1 MNEKPT
7 LSSASGGLP
16 SSVRWAQLILR
27 DRLGAG
33 DVVVDATMGNGHDTL
48 FLSECV
54 APDGRVFAFDVQA
67 AALVETAKRV
77 PMERC
82 TLIHAGHETMREKLP
97 AELHGQIAAIM
108 FNLGY
113 LPGSDKTC
121 ITRTETTLA
130 ALNQATELLR
140 PGGII
145 TLAVYPGHDGGAEE
159 SREIAKWAA
168 QLDPRRFEVQ
178 HLRPV
183 NRSAAPP
190 ELWLIWRGLRT
201 Q

>member
-1 MNEKPT
+1 
-7 LSSASGGLP
+7 
-16 SSVRWAQLILR
+16 
-27 DRLGAG
+27 
-33 DVVVDATMGNGHDTL
+33 
-48 FLSECV
+48 
-54 APDGRVFAFDVQA
+54 
-67 AALVETAKRV
+67 
-77 PMERC
+77 
-82 TLIHAGHETMREKLP
+82 MREKLP

-130 ALNQATELLR
+130 ALQQAVELVR
-140 PGGII
+140 PGGIV
-145 TLAVYPGHDGGAEE
+145 TLAVYPGHEGGAEE

-190 ELWLIWRGLRT
+190 ELWLIWRGLK
-201 Q
+201 